1 MDDLSRL
8 LVQHPQPGA
17 RFGQGTLRAWNPD
30 TFEHVIEW
38 RGLRIRDATILAGV
52 DALTWQPGDELILL
66 GADQSGRRGWTD
78 WMVLGRAITPG
89 PGAGAQAID
98 WMRSSLVRLLMDDL
112 VEELLRSPSGQEL
125 AAWVLAQRVRAAQAD
140 AEVEI
145 TSSSWQSAPGGPT
158 VSDVDVSESG
168 VALVT
173 IGARL
178 AVDSFG
184 SLGQDGL
191 MSFQVDG
198 PTSIA
203 PDFARSAELTV
214 ADIDEQVAIGS
225 TTFRQVV
232 LTGLAP
238 GRYSFSAR
246 YSTNPGGSGR
256 PAWFEYRSI
265 SVIAL

>member
-8 LVQHPQPGA
+8 LVQQPQPGA
-17 RFGQGTLRAWNPD
+17 RFGQGTLREWNPD

-52 DALTWQPGDELILL
+52 DALTWQPGDQVLLL

-89 PGAGAQAID
+89 PGAADQAIAP
-98 WMRSSLVRLLMDDL
+98 MRTSLAQQIAVA
-112 VEELLRSPSGQEL
+112 VF
-125 AAWVLAQRVRAAQAD
+125 AQRVHAAQAD
-140 AEVEI
+140 AEVAI

-158 VSDVDVSESG
+158 VSNVEVSESG

-178 AVDSFG
+178 AVDSFDTF
-184 SLGQDGL
+184 GQEGL
-191 MSFQVDG
+191 MSFQVNG
-198 PTSIA
+198 PTSISPHFTRA
-203 PDFARSAELTV
+203 AELAV
-214 ADIDEQVAIGS
+214 ADIDQQVVVGNTPS
-225 TTFRQVV
+225 RQVV

-238 GRYSFSAR
+238 GQYSFSAR
-246 YSTNPGGSGR
+246 YSTTPGGSGR
-256 PAWFEYRSI
+256 PVLFENRSI